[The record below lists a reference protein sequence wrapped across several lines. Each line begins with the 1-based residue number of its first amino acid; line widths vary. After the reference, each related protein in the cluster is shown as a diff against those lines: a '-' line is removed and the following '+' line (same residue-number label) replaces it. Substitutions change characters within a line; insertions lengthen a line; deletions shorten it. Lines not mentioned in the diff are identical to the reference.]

1 MIVLD
6 IDLLQL
12 NDLYYAVS
20 KHTKDCKEQIDQY
33 GDSDYFKRQ
42 LERAEELEEI
52 VQDAL
57 HNRVNEMQE
66 AIDYIDEV
74 VEKYEDEGP
83 KYDSAGYSEEDRF
96 AAADVNVRVGADE
109 FEKAVNVRSH
119 FVTNEEA
126 DEDAKGP
133 TISYRPKTK
142 SKFNGVSQA
151 ILDMVERQGSAQ
163 YSDMN
168 NYYRKVTGSNT
179 FHAILKALMIPYKN
193 RPTRRY
199 IRQIA
204 RGTYVVDYAN
214 QYNWVVSDDRYNYND

>member
-1 MIVLD
+1 MIELN
-6 IDLLQL
+6 IDLLEL
-12 NDLYYAVS
+12 NDLYYAVG
-20 KHTKDCKEQIDQY
+20 KHRMACEEQMKEY
-33 GDSDYFKRQ
+33 GKNISSINYFKTQ
-42 LERAEELEEI
+42 LDRAITLESK

-83 KYDSAGYSEEDRF
+83 KYDSAGYSNEDRV
-96 AAADVNVRVGADE
+96 AEQREDAKY
-109 FEKAVNVRSH
+109 EKAFSH
-119 FVTNEEA
+119 FVDNDEA

-133 TISYRPKTK
+133 TLYYRPKNK

-214 QYNWVVSDDRYNYND
+214 QYNWVVTDDRYNYND